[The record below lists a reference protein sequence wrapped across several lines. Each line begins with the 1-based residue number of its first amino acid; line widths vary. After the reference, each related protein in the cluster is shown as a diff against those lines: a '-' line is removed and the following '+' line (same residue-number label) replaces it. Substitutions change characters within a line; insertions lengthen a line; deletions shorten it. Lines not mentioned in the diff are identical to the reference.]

1 MLSWSLLHGS
11 YRVAPTTFLDW
22 KLEIKEP
29 GKNLE
34 SFCFVLF
41 FSLIILG
48 MVFGFNPIP
57 FKLSI
62 WTQLLFLCKYK
73 PSGSLKIQSE
83 ASNTF
88 SEIGLREMNV

>member
-1 MLSWSLLHGS
+1 
-11 YRVAPTTFLDW
+11 
-22 KLEIKEP
+22 
-29 GKNLE
+29 
-34 SFCFVLF
+34 
-41 FSLIILG
+41 